1 MGAKIR
7 VARDLAGT
15 VANVREPIIRG
26 EVIHKIAARL
36 AVGAADFEK
45 LVNENSSITLGAPDS
60 TRDVSVPVPLP
71 SHEIA
76 MLCLLA
82 LRNEE
87 ARAFLREQNWRE
99 ALSNIPDAELLA
111 KILEANLDPTDPASL
126 NFFQT
131 TLTSAEESVV
141 SGWML
146 QKLPANPAD
155 VAREWWNGLQQA
167 ILRRQLKVAES
178 RLRSSNL
185 STGEIVQLQKQVL
198 DLRGQL
204 HDLRPFSSVRA
215 REP

>member
-1 MGAKIR
+1 
-7 VARDLAGT
+7 
-15 VANVREPIIRG
+15 
-26 EVIHKIAARL
+26 
-36 AVGAADFEK
+36 
-45 LVNENSSITLGAPDS
+45 
-60 TRDVSVPVPLP
+60 
-71 SHEIA
+71 

-99 ALSNIPDAELLA
+99 ALSNIPDTELLA
-111 KILEANLDPTDPASL
+111 KILEANLDSTDPASL

-131 TLTSAEESVV
+131 TLTPAEESVV

-178 RLRSSNL
+178 RLRSANL